1 MIPSRRTP
9 RPVLHFALALALL
22 LAQGI
27 AVVHL
32 AGHSSETR
40 NEPTAPVQICAQCA
54 TLHSLF
60 SAAPG
65 GASSW
70 TTLPLIATDVLP
82 SAVASLLPAEP
93 AFAFQSRGPPAA
105 R

>member
-1 MIPSRRTP
+1 MISSRRTL
-9 RPVLHFALALALL
+9 RLTLHLALTLAWL

-27 AVVHL
+27 AVMHL
-32 AGHSSETR
+32 AAHTSESR
-40 NEPTAPVQICAQCA
+40 DERTAPVQVCAQCA

-82 SAVASLLPAEP
+82 PAVASLLPAEP
-93 AFAFQSRGPPAA
+93 AFAFPSRGPPAA